1 MELLQLDNDCA
12 ELARF
17 GTAVSNLLPRISKAI
32 CRALVDILTSH
43 IHAGIRPI
51 STSYSTD
58 ISGSSLVVAHAP
70 KVASPLDDWC
80 WLRNVNCRCSFKK
93 HRTDGSE
100 WCTYF

>member
-12 ELARF
+12 DLARF
-17 GTAVSNLLPRISKAI
+17 GIAVSNLLPRISEAI
-32 CRALVDILTSH
+32 CRAFVHILTNR
-43 IHAGIRPI
+43 IRAGIRPI
-51 STSYSTD
+51 STSYSTN
-58 ISGSSLVVAHAP
+58 ISSSSLVVAYAP

-80 WLRNVNCRCSFKK
+80 WLCNVNCRCSFKK